1 MIDNL
6 RVRDGYHYCSRRR
19 SDTAQQHSVD
29 KIFVRQGCSS
39 FRGMTLLLRAG
50 FVREQKTKLKLL
62 VDVFED
68 FVIGPLWENLEVKLM
83 DDIHHF

>member
-29 KIFVRQGCSS
+29 KISVRQGCSS
-39 FRGMTLLLRAG
+39 FRGMTLLLARGFCAG
-50 FVREQKTKLKLL
+50 IIKKIKLL
-62 VDVFED
+62 VV
-68 FVIGPLWENLEVKLM
+68 ENEEEEEP
-83 DDIHHF
+83 